1 MKLKLIALVFGLTV
15 GLIAVELFSLGFYA
29 LAQGGLF
36 YTAERTA
43 PGLEGLEVVPGQ
55 EAEQRLH
62 PYFGFARVE
71 TPTRDVN
78 NHGFAAAPYDY
89 PYVRQHEDQV
99 LVGVFGGSVAA
110 GFVRNGQAQ
119 LVQRLQQHPAFQGK
133 EIILLSFA
141 LGGFKQPQQLLT
153 LSYYL
158 TIGQELDM
166 VINLDGFNEVALSSR
181 NHAFGMDISM
191 PSSDHIMP
199 LVNLIDQS
207 TLTDDRIE
215 ALASIMRSKARLERT
230 SARAAHARLAS
241 TWFLWQQIYR
251 IQSASLGRQ
260 QVAFQELAA
269 GDTDHSMMAIYPP
282 REDLP
287 GADLYEQIATEW
299 AGASI
304 LMHAMLQSRGIP
316 YYHFLQPN
324 QYVSLK
330 SFSPEELRTA
340 LTEGHPYRAG
350 AELGYPAL
358 LAQEER
364 LAQSGVAFHSAVD
377 IFDDE
382 LNTLYI
388 DDCCH
393 FNALGNE
400 TLADFIADAIL
411 SSESE

>member
-1 MKLKLIALVFGLTV
+1 MKLKLIALAFGLTL
-15 GLIAVELFSLGFYA
+15 GFIAIELFSLGFFA
-29 LAQGGLF
+29 LTQGGLF
-36 YTAERTA
+36 YSAERTA
-43 PGLEGLEVVPGQ
+43 PGLDGPAVAPGE

-62 PYFGFARVE
+62 PYFGFVRVE

-78 NHGFAAAPYDY
+78 NHGFAAAPHDY
-89 PYVRQHEDQV
+89 PFVKKHEDQV
-99 LVGVFGGSVAA
+99 LIGVFGGSVAA
-110 GFVRNGQAQ
+110 GFIRNGQEQ
-119 LVQRLQQHPAFQGK
+119 LVQRLQQHPAFQDK

-141 LGGFKQPQQLLT
+141 QGGFKQPQQLLA

-158 TIGQELDM
+158 AIGQELDA

-181 NHAFGMDISM
+181 NHTFGMDISM

-207 TLTDDRIE
+207 TLTSEGIE
-215 ALASIMRSKARLERT
+215 ALASITRSKAQIERI
-230 SARAAHARLAS
+230 SARAANARLAS
-241 TWFLWQQIYR
+241 TWFLWQQIFR
-251 IQSASLGRQ
+251 IQSASLGRK

-269 GDTDHSMMAIYPP
+269 GDTGHSKMAIYPP

-299 AGASI
+299 ADASI
-304 LMHAMLQSRGIP
+304 LMHTLLESRGIP

-324 QYVSLK
+324 QYVSQK
-330 SFSPEELRTA
+330 PFSLEEQRMA
-340 LTEGHPYRAG
+340 LTEDHPYRAG

-358 LAQEER
+358 LAQEQR
-364 LAQSGVAFHSAVD
+364 LVQNGVDFHSAVA

-382 LNTLYI
+382 SSTLYS

-393 FNALGNE
+393 FNTLGNE
-400 TLADFIADAIL
+400 ILADFIADAIL
-411 SSESE
+411 SSASE

>member
-1 MKLKLIALVFGLTV
+1 MKFKLIALAFGLTL
-15 GLIAVELFSLGFYA
+15 GFIAIELFSLGFFA
-29 LAQGGLF
+29 LTQGGLF
-36 YTAERTA
+36 YSAERTA
-43 PGLEGLEVVPGQ
+43 PGLDGPAVAPGE

-62 PYFGFARVE
+62 PYFGFVRVE

-78 NHGFAAAPYDY
+78 NHGFAAAPRDY
-89 PYVRQHEDQV
+89 PFVKEHENQV
-99 LVGVFGGSVAA
+99 LID
-110 GFVRNGQAQ
+110 
-119 LVQRLQQHPAFQGK
+119 PDFQDK

-141 LGGFKQPQQLLT
+141 QGGFKQPQQLLA

-158 TIGQELDM
+158 TTGQDLDM

-181 NHAFGMDISM
+181 NHTFGMDISM

-207 TLTDDRIE
+207 TLTSEGIE
-215 ALASIMRSKARLERT
+215 ALASITRSKAQLERI
-230 SARAAHARLAS
+230 SARAANARLAS
-241 TWFLWQQIYR
+241 TWFLWQQILR
-251 IQSASLGRQ
+251 IQSASLGRK

-269 GDTDHSMMAIYPP
+269 GDTGHSKMAIYPP

-299 AGASI
+299 ADASI
-304 LMHAMLQSRGIP
+304 LMHTLLQSRGIP

-324 QYVSLK
+324 QYVSQK
-330 SFSPEELRTA
+330 PFSLEEQGTA
-340 LTEGHPYRAG
+340 LTEDHPYRAG

-358 LAQEER
+358 LAQEQR
-364 LAQSGVAFHSAVD
+364 LVQNGVDFHSALA

-382 LNTLYI
+382 PSTLYS

-400 TLADFIADAIL
+400 ILADFIADTIL

>member
-1 MKLKLIALVFGLTV
+1 MKLKLIALAFGLTL
-15 GLIAVELFSLGFYA
+15 GLLAVELFSLGFYA
-29 LAQGGLF
+29 LTQGGFF
-36 YTAERTA
+36 YSAPRPA
-43 PGLEGLEVVPGQ
+43 PGLDSPEAPGE

-62 PYFGFARVE
+62 PYFGFVRVE

-78 NHGFAAAPYDY
+78 NHGFAAAPHDY
-89 PYVRQHEDQV
+89 PFVKRNEDQV
-99 LVGVFGGSVAA
+99 LIGVFGGSVAA
-110 GFVRNGQAQ
+110 GFVRHGQEQ
-119 LVQRLQQHPAFQGK
+119 LVQRLQQHPAFQDK

-141 LGGFKQPQQLLT
+141 QGGFKQPQQLLA

-158 TIGQELDM
+158 AIGQELDM

-207 TLTDDRIE
+207 TLTSERIE
-215 ALASIMRSKARLERT
+215 ALASITRSKAQLERI
-230 SARAAHARLAS
+230 SARVGSARLAS
-241 TWFLWQQIYR
+241 TWFLWQQVFR
-251 IQSASLGRQ
+251 IQSASLGRK
-260 QVAFQELAA
+260 QVAFQKLAA

-299 AGASI
+299 ADASI
-304 LMHAMLQSRGIP
+304 LMHTLLRSRGIP

-324 QYVSLK
+324 QYVSQK
-330 SFSPEELRTA
+330 PFSLEEQRTA

-358 LAQEER
+358 LAQEQR
-364 LAQSGVAFHSAVD
+364 LVQSDVAFHSAVG

-382 LNTLYI
+382 PATLYI

-393 FNALGNE
+393 FNTLGNE
-400 TLADFIADAIL
+400 ILADFIADAIL
-411 SSESE
+411 SSKSE

>member
-1 MKLKLIALVFGLTV
+1 MKLKLVALAFGLML

-29 LAQGGLF
+29 LTQGGFF
-36 YTAERTA
+36 YSAGRPAPRLDSPEA
-43 PGLEGLEVVPGQ
+43 PGE

-62 PYFGFARVE
+62 PYFGFVRVE

-78 NHGFAAAPYDY
+78 NHGFAAAPRDY
-89 PYVRQHEDQV
+89 PFVKEHEDQV
-99 LVGVFGGSVAA
+99 LIGVFGGS
-110 GFVRNGQAQ
+110 
-119 LVQRLQQHPAFQGK
+119 
-133 EIILLSFA
+133 
-141 LGGFKQPQQLLT
+141 
-153 LSYYL
+153 YYL
-158 TIGQELDM
+158 TTGQELDM

-181 NHAFGMDISM
+181 NHTFGMDISM

-215 ALASIMRSKARLERT
+215 ALADITRGKAQLERT
-230 SARAAHARLAS
+230 GARAARARLAS
-241 TWFLWQQIYR
+241 SWFFWQQVYR
-251 IQSASLGRQ
+251 IQSASLGRK
-260 QVAFQELAA
+260 QVAFQELAT
-269 GDTDHSMMAIYPP
+269 GDTSRSMMAIYPP
-282 REDLP
+282 REDLA

-299 AGASI
+299 ADASI
-304 LMHAMLQSRGIP
+304 LMHTLLQSRGIP

-330 SFSPEELRTA
+330 TFSPEERRTA
-340 LTEGHPYRAG
+340 LTEDHPYRAG
-350 AELGYPAL
+350 AESGYPAL

-364 LAQSGVAFHSAVD
+364 LAQSGVAFHSALA

-382 LNTLYI
+382 PATLYI

-400 TLADFIADAIL
+400 ILADFMADVIVSNL
-411 SSESE
+411 SE